1 MGKFQSQVRFRQ
13 GYGVVG
19 EISHDGPLR
28 AKPGVLNSED
38 EKDNVWGRVFTLNDD
53 GETVRAGGSGFF
65 WGILANPKTDVFT
78 GRIGDDSAQAF
89 APNGV
94 VSEFVEMGEI
104 NVLVDGPVDYGA
116 KLGYRESDGVIVLME
131 DSTREPESTSEE
143 ADETP
148 AKAADESVIA
158 IPNASISRV
167 RQLLEDGGIVSLRL
181 TN

>member
-1 MGKFQSQVRFRQ
+1 MGKFQNQVRFRQ

-28 AKPGVLNSED
+28 AKPSVLDSEN
-38 EKDNVWGRVFTLNDD
+38 EQDNVWGRVFTLNDG
-53 GETVRAGGSGFF
+53 GETVRAGGSGLF
-65 WGILANPKTDVFT
+65 WGVLANPKTDVFT

-89 APNGV
+89 APNGI
-94 VSEFVEMGEI
+94 VSEFVDMGEI
-104 NVLVDGPVDYGA
+104 NVLVDGPVDFGA
-116 KLGYRESDGVIVLME
+116 RLGYLSDNGAIVIMGDDDDGEGDVK
-131 DSTREPESTSEE
+131 P
-143 ADETP
+143 
-148 AKAADESVIA
+148 